1 MRGGRKR
8 WRVRKARENGCNGK
22 RVHRG
27 HGRWRGEQEVEIAV
41 GAVKGNG
48 GERVGMIGE
57 E

>member
-1 MRGGRKR
+1 MGAMGRGYTGDMEGGEGNRK
-8 WRVRKARENGCNGK
+8 
-22 RVHRG
+22 
-27 HGRWRGEQEVEIAV
+27 QEVEIAV